1 MPIKNDGD
9 LIRAVGYVA
18 IYSAYVEEAIEEII
32 TEMQRL
38 DATIDEKI
46 FRQQISQQIKFIKKW
61 CLDHQLLRGQLVGFD
76 HFLDSLSIL
85 INQRNEI
92 IHGRIYS
99 VPGSN
104 DVLKP
109 ARRARETKVADPAEV
124 YKLANDLFEVIPSLN
139 TVSMFRLAKSLRSV
153 GKN

>member
-38 DATIDEKI
+38 DATIEEKI

-61 CLDHQLLRGQLVGFD
+61 CLNQQLLGSQLTGFD

-99 VPGSN
+99 APGSN
-104 DVLKP
+104 DILKP
-109 ARRARETKVADPAEV
+109 ARGGREAKVADPAEV

-139 TVSMFRLAKSLRSV
+139 TVSLFRLAKSLQSV
-153 GKN
+153 GKK